1 MISKEEIHE
10 ILQRYDK
17 SKICIATLCS
27 HSSLQIFKGAK
38 DEGFR
43 TLGIRVGEDVHVYEA
58 FPLSKPD
65 EFLHLEK
72 FGDVDRLEEQLREK
86 NVILIPHGSLV
97 EFVGGKIYDLAIPI
111 MGNRKALLWE
121 SDRLKMS
128 KWMQA
133 AELRMPRSLKPSEID
148 VPCIVKFPG
157 AKGGKGYFT
166 VKSTLEFEEKI
177 EKLKISEEMLKGVLI
192 QEYIV
197 GVRFY
202 PHYFYSP
209 IMQEGFQVGE
219 GILEMLGM
227 DRRVETNIEEI
238 YRANSFGLNPE
249 PSFAVVGNTELIV
262 RESLLDK
269 MLKIGKKTVE
279 TSVKLFGGIPGPFC
293 VEMICDEDFNFHV
306 FEISSRI
313 VAGTNLYPQGSHYSN
328 YIYNEPMSMGRRIAR
343 EIKTATRTSQLEKI
357 IY

>member
-1 MISKEEIHE
+1 MISKEEVKE
-10 ILQRYDK
+10 ILEGYNK
-17 SKICIATLCS
+17 NKLCIATLCS

-38 DEGFR
+38 EEGFK
-43 TLGIRVGEDVHVYEA
+43 TLGIRVGEDVHVYDA

-72 FGDVDRLEEQLREK
+72 FSDVDKLEEELREK
-86 NVILIPHGSLV
+86 NAILIPHGSLV
-97 EFVGGKIYDLAIPI
+97 EFVGEKIYDLAVPI
-111 MGNRKALLWE
+111 MGNRQALLWE
-121 SDRLKMS
+121 SDRLKMAE
-128 KWMQA
+128 WIEA
-133 AELRMPRSLKPSEID
+133 AEMRMPRTLSPDNID

-166 VKSTLEFEEKI
+166 VKNTKEFDKKI
-177 EKLKISEEMLKGVLI
+177 AKLKISEEMLAGVLI

-209 IMQEGFQVGE
+209 ITSGGFRAGN
-219 GILEMLGM
+219 GALEMLGI
-227 DRRVETNIEEI
+227 DRRIETNIEEI

-249 PSFAVVGNTELIV
+249 PSFAVVGNSEIIL
-262 RESLLDK
+262 RESMLDK

-279 TSVKLFGGIPGPFC
+279 ASEKLFGGIPGPFC
-293 VEMICDEDFNFHV
+293 VETICDEDFHFHV
-306 FEISSRI
+306 FEISARI
-313 VAGTNLYPQGSHYSN
+313 VAGTNLYPQGSHYSC
-328 YIYNEPMSMGRRIAR
+328 YIYKEPMSMARRIAR
-343 EIKTATRTSQLEKI
+343 EIKNAAKKNQLDKV